1 MSIVEVNADCI
12 SKTTIYIRCPLCR
25 SSYYKNGNPRWN
37 ASIKG
42 HLFGSNGN
50 LSNRVEYRV
59 SHCDQEVGGSS
70 NLKIII
76 DNNTKRI

>member
-37 ASIKG
+37 ASVKG
-42 HLFGSNGN
+42 HLFGSNGD
-50 LSNRVEYRV
+50 LSNRVEYRI
-59 SHCDQEVGGSS
+59 SHCDKGG
-70 NLKIII
+70 NQFKIII
-76 DNNTKRI
+76 DDNTKRI